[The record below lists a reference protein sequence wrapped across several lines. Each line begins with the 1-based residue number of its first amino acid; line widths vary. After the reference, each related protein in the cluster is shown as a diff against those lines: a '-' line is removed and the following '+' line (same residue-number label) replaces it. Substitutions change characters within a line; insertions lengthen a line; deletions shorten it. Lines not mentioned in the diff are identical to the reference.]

1 MPALSAFEDE
11 QYLKPILE
19 NDPLLQYDYEP
30 DSFSDN
36 EADHDHQCTHATA
49 LDHDEPAVITKGELR
64 SLMARLYATESVAN
78 QMRTAFQ
85 TYRETAE
92 QRYEA
97 QSYVSFVLAG
107 PMIVLSRLPSI
118 VCSLVSP
125 NIILWLDVY
134 FAVVSV
140 CLFVFC
146 CIALYLL
153 LPHGRH
159 VCPFQFDF

>member
-92 QRYEA
+92 QRFEA
-97 QSYVSFVLAG
+97 QSYVYFVLAG

-125 NIILWLDVY
+125 NIIL
-134 FAVVSV
+134 
-140 CLFVFC
+140 
-146 CIALYLL
+146 
-153 LPHGRH
+153 
-159 VCPFQFDF
+159 